1 MTEHTLTIWRHGVHV
16 SLCTTDEFGGVRGI
30 VHDHNGYGGY
40 AGNLMFSEA
49 RDLWYGTCAEDFT
62 IELTFAYGEPVYLQ
76 KRASEQS
83 VLEINSW
90 GNLYHSKERF
100 LTLLFEAK
108 TVRLVAPAERS
119 EEKTP

>member
-62 IELTFAYGEPVYLQ
+62 IELTFEHIETVYLQ
-76 KRASEQS
+76 KSVNAQS
-83 VLEINSW
+83 VLEINQW
-90 GNLYHSKERF
+90 GNTYPPLERF
-100 LTLLFEAK
+100 LSLLFAAK
-108 TVRLVAPAERS
+108 TVRLVLPEHTQ
-119 EEKTP
+119 ED